1 MLLVVA
7 GSAIA
12 SAALWSC
19 MSTSGHSEQDQQT
32 AAVAAPSP
40 SAIPAAPQT
49 PAEPVIE
56 QKVETPPPPVVEPP
70 APQAQPAPQPLRVA
84 IAREKGKFPA
94 EIDCNG
100 MRLSLQGAGMCEWGF
115 LGIDLYDCAF
125 YVEKKVATVGDA
137 LRADQAMVIHLHFVR
152 SLTKDQLCS
161 AWRGSVE
168 VNQKGEPHDYAASL
182 QQLCDAMRDVGDGD
196 QFSFYLQPG
205 KGMRALHNGTEC
217 AHIDDEAFRR
227 LFVKLYLGPNPPTKS
242 LRKAMLG
249 GAK

>member
-1 MLLVVA
+1 
-7 GSAIA
+7 
-12 SAALWSC
+12 
-19 MSTSGHSEQDQQT
+19 MSTSNRPEQDQQT

-49 PAEPVIE
+49 QAEPAIE
-56 QKVETPPPPVVEPP
+56 AKEEKVPQPVVETPT
-70 APQAQPAPQPLRVA
+70 PQAQPTPQPLRVA
-84 IAREKGKFPA
+84 IARNKGKFPA

-125 YVEKKVATVGDA
+125 YVEKKVATVDDA

-205 KGMRALHNGTEC
+205 NGMRALHNGTEC

-242 LRKAMLG
+242 LKKAMLG

>member
-1 MLLVVA
+1 MIFVVA

-19 MSTSGHSEQDQQT
+19 MSASNRPEHDQQP
-32 AAVAAPSP
+32 AAVAAP
-40 SAIPAAPQT
+40 AQIQPAAQT
-49 PAEPVIE
+49 PTQPAIE
-56 QKVETPPPPVVEPP
+56 QEKTPPPAVEPP
-70 APQAQPAPQPLRVA
+70 TPQPLRVA
-84 IAREKGKFPA
+84 IARDKGEFPA
-94 EIDCNG
+94 EIDCDG

-115 LGIDLYDCAF
+115 LGIDLYDCAL
-125 YVEKKVATVGDA
+125 YVERTIPSVDDA

-152 SLTKDQLCS
+152 SLTKEQLCS

-182 QQLCDAMRDVGDGD
+182 QQLCDSMRDVGDGD
-196 QFSFYLQPG
+196 RFSFYLQPG

-217 AHIDDEAFRR
+217 ANIDDDAFRR